1 MYDYDK
7 ELEKIAK
14 RASALRKQKANAIK
28 RENEQIGR
36 IAKEVFVD
44 VFPNEL
50 CDVKAFFEVLSK
62 NADKNECNAFRS

>member
-28 RENEQIGR
+28 RKNEQIGK
-36 IAKEVFVD
+36 IAKD
-44 VFPNEL
+44 VFGDIFPDEL
-50 CDVKAFFEVLSK
+50 CDVKTFFESLSK
-62 NADKNECNAFRS
+62 NADNNECNAFRY

>member
-14 RASALRKQKANAIK
+14 RASVLRKQKANAIK

-36 IAKEVFVD
+36 IAKEVF
-44 VFPNEL
+44 
-50 CDVKAFFEVLSK
+50 
-62 NADKNECNAFRS
+62 

>member
-14 RASALRKQKANAIK
+14 RASVLRKQKANAIK

-36 IAKEVFVD
+36 IAKEVFGD
-44 VFPNEL
+44 VFR
-50 CDVKAFFEVLSK
+50 DDKAFLEVLSIF
-62 NADKNECNAFRS
+62 ADKNECNAFRS